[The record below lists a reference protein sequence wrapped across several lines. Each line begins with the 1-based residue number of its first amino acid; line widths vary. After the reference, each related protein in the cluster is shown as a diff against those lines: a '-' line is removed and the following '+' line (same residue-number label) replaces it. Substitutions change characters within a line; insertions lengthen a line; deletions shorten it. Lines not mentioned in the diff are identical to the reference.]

1 MTASYTIISHLP
13 TLVAFAS
20 WLRPLKPGETYYVG
34 VFARSKYSKA
44 AGIGTFNSDKH
55 HCKRFTTSPERLVEK
70 LRQCECPL
78 GSYVVKGGLAVPQE
92 AIASYITVNPRDQ
105 VKATR
110 HALVKFAELIAAGST
125 HHNPHQ
131 EAMTAIH
138 KSVGTKYY
146 LDVDFDGVTFDESY
160 AAIEACINLDA
171 VEVLATRGGFHALI
185 NLERVDPA
193 RVKTWYKKLMELP
206 GVDIRGDNMIPIP
219 GTYQGGHVPTLF
231 SAGQLV

>member
-1 MTASYTIISHLP
+1 MSNHYVIITHEQALRD
-13 TLVAFAS
+13 FAK
-20 WLRPLKPGETYYVG
+20 WLRPLKPWETYYVG

-92 AIASYITVNPRDQ
+92 AIASYITVNPRDH

-146 LDVDFDGVTFDESY
+146 LDVDFDGVSFDESWK
-160 AAIEACINLDA
+160 AIEACINLEA
-171 VEVLATRGGFHALI
+171 VEILNTRGGFHALI
-185 NLERVDPA
+185 DLERVDPS

-219 GTYQGGHVPTLF
+219 GTYQGGHTPTLF
-231 SAGQLV
+231 HSRQLV